1 MNISKVALAISAA
14 FIISGCGGSDSG
26 ESGKIT
32 PKPPTVP
39 TQVENKS
46 LSVTVIDGYLEGA
59 TVWLDKKENQNFM
72 PDGDELQ
79 AVTNKQGVVVFND
92 IDPESLDKYV
102 LVAKATAGKT
112 IDQDNG
118 KTVANSFYLTAPLIV
133 GENVQLRTFKQSA
146 TYSSVVTPLTTLVE
160 MKLRQSGSAASAAS
174 ITEASKQ
181 VAAELGL
188 NADNAQVVLSDFK
201 KLSSVEAAKVEQAAV
216 SLVVA
221 GAMPTTLDELA
232 AQADI
237 VLGRSGTVTSSVK
250 DAGSDEIVIY
260 DADAADS
267 VKVVKKADS
276 DGDGVIDALDAF
288 PDDDTEWYD
297 SDGDKVGNNA
307 DTDDDGDGHDDDK
320 DAFPLEPSEHKD
332 ADSDGIGNNEDPN
345 DDNDSVLDNK
355 DAFPEDP
362 SEDTDTDT
370 DGIGNNKDTDDDG
383 DGVDDTDD
391 RFPLNG
397 NESADTD
404 NDGIGNNSDDDDDGD
419 GYIDSQDNEPLNKLV
434 IPETFNACLETLPDY
449 PEGTA
454 ARPDGSNSLL
464 YTISKLNNGQTERSQ
479 STQTE
484 RYVGQRVGLP
494 DGNLAERTID
504 VTQIVTQTPGAQAG
518 VWNPGFELSYV
529 DADNQQYLG
538 YEDVFRRWW
547 GINLATNAPNDMTLK
562 EKTTSWVDRI
572 DHRSPE
578 AAIRHEKISSVY
590 VGKEIIDTLFGLR
603 EACVV
608 QHDSE
613 FKWNDA
619 GKYSVESAKRY
630 LDKDRIV
637 VREEKDNLEYN
648 LNSEGEPESEP
659 SWGYTDSVKVLNGM
673 IHNGVLYGQDPV
685 TSHVPEDQ
693 PVTMAQCLADLPD
706 ADYERKKN
714 DSLLFNMYRSGSK
727 VDANSKEVETTE
739 QYGTYE
745 FVSLVDSGISW
756 QGYEGLVESL
766 LKGTFTS
773 GYAFI
778 ERYFEHANGM
788 MAGFEGRE
796 NGIDNIAWGHKNT
809 LSQQRSVEGSYFIP
823 EVHYHEASLLNPT
836 EQKASF
842 KQVQHVVFAGVE
854 QVVDFALDRT
864 VPACKY
870 YSRLETTFY
879 QADGSPLLD
888 EANNPVKDFIDE
900 TVWRDNK
907 GIINRDR
914 KTQKW
919 DYEHWYRRPA
929 VKQ

>member
-1 MNISKVALAISAA
+1 MNVSKVALAISAA
-14 FIISGCGGSDSG
+14 FIISGCGSDSN
-26 ESGKIT
+26 ENGKVA
-32 PKPPTVP
+32 PKPTFPP
-39 TQVENKS
+39 AIES
-46 LSVTVIDGYLEGA
+46 ELLSVTVIDGYLEGS
-59 TVWLDKKENQNFM
+59 TVWLDKKENQNFL
-72 PDGDELQ
+72 PDGDEPR
-79 AVTNKQGVVVFND
+79 AVTNKQGVAVFND
-92 IDPESLDKYV
+92 IAPDSFDKYV

-112 IDQDNG
+112 IDHDNG
-118 KTVANSFYLTAPLIV
+118 KPVAGSFYLTAPLMTS
-133 GENVQLRTFKQSA
+133 ETALLRSSQESKS
-146 TYSSVVTPLTTLVE
+146 YSSVITPLTTLVE
-160 MKLRQSGSAASAAS
+160 MKLRQPASSASEAS
-174 ITEASKQ
+174 IIAASKQ
-181 VAAELGL
+181 VAEELGL
-188 NADNAQVVLSDFK
+188 NADNAHIVLSDFK
-201 KLSSVEAAKVEQAAV
+201 KLSSADATKAEQAAV
-216 SLVVA
+216 SLVVS
-221 GAMPTTLDELA
+221 GAMPATVDELST
-232 AQADI
+232 QFDS
-237 VLGRSGTVTSSVK
+237 VLTHASTVNSRVK
-250 DAGSDEIVIY
+250 DAAADELVIH
-260 DADAADS
+260 DADAADGTR
-267 VKVVKKADS
+267 VVKKTDS
-276 DGDGVIDALDAF
+276 DGDGLIDALDAF
-288 PDDDTEWYD
+288 PEDDSEWYD
-297 SDGDKVGNNA
+297 TDGDGKGNNA
-307 DTDDDGDGHDDDK
+307 DTDDDGDGVDDEK
-320 DAFPLEPSEHKD
+320 DTFPLES
-332 ADSDGIGNNEDPN
+332 
-345 DDNDSVLDNK
+345 
-355 DAFPEDP
+355 

-370 DGIGNNKDTDDDG
+370 DSIGNNEDSDDDNDGVLDIDDAFPYDPTEDSDTDKDDIGNNKDTDDDG
-383 DGVDDTDD
+383 DGVDDAHD
-391 RFPLNG
+391 RFPLNE
-397 NESADTD
+397 NESVDTD

-419 GYIDSQDNEPLNKLV
+419 GYADNKDNEPLSKLV

-547 GINLATNAPNDMTLK
+547 GINLATNAPNDMRLK

-630 LDKDRIV
+630 LDKNRIV

-659 SWGYTDSVKVLNGM
+659 NWGYTDSVKVLNGM
-673 IHNGVLYGQDPV
+673 IHHGVLYGQDPV
-685 TSHVPEDQ
+685 TSHIPADQ
-693 PVTMAQCLADLPD
+693 PVTMGQCLADLPD
-706 ADYERKKN
+706 ANYERKKN
-714 DSLLFNMYRSGSK
+714 DSLLFDMYRSSSK

-745 FVSLVDSGISW
+745 LVPLVDSGISW

-773 GYAFI
+773 GYAFS
-778 ERYFEHANGM
+778 ERYFEYANGM

-796 NGIDNIAWGHKNT
+796 NGTDNIAWGHKNT
-809 LSQQRSVEGSYFIP
+809 LSQQRSVEGSYFMP
-823 EVHYHEASLLNPT
+823 EVHYHDASLLNST

-842 KQVQHVVFAGVE
+842 KQVQYVVFAGVE
-854 QVVDFALDRT
+854 QVVDFALDRA

-888 EANNPVKDFIDE
+888 EANNPIKDFIDE

-919 DYEHWYRRPA
+919 DYEHWYRKPA